1 MTLPRHLA
9 DQLGI
14 VMNERKPKPASVSR
28 ETHPPIIEVADNDD
42 GSKTVYYF
50 GKEVGHI
57 YKIGIKNR
65 DGYHYRAISNYDDVK
80 HFYTVQSATQFLLS
94 SHH

>member
-1 MTLPRHLA
+1 MTLPRHIA
-9 DQLGI
+9 DQIGI
-14 VMNERKPKPASVSR
+14 IMDEKKPPKSVSR
-28 ETHPPIIEVADNDD
+28 ETPSRVIEVADNDD

-50 GKEVGHI
+50 GKVVGHI

-65 DGYHYRAISNYDDVK
+65 DGHQFRAISNFDDVK
-80 HFYTVQSATQFLLS
+80 HFYTVESATQFLMA